1 MQYSAMDLVAASLN
15 LMYPGKPYEWIQRA
29 ATEMVTFTDRYENPT
44 QEQRA
49 DIDTRIRN
57 MCTTG
62 EW

>member
-29 ATEMVTFTDRYENPT
+29 ATEMVAFTDRYENPT

-49 DIDTRIRN
+49 NIDTRIRN